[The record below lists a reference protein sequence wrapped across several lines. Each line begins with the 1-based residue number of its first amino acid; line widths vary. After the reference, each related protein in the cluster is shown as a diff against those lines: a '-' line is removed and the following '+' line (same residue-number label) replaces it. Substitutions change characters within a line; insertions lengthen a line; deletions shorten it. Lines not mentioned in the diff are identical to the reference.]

1 MARLQDP
8 RLKDKVAIVT
18 GAGSGIGRAG
28 AQLFAR
34 EGARVVIAELDP
46 TRGEAVAAGIRDAG
60 GEALYVPCDVRD
72 SASVQAMVTTTVER
86 WGRLDVLHHNAID
99 VAFVNREDRCIVDLP
114 EAVWDEMQRVAL
126 TGAFLCAKYA
136 AIAMRTRKR
145 GSIVLTATVDALIG
159 QANLDAYTAAKGGVV
174 AMTRS
179 MAAGLAR
186 DGIRV
191 NTLCPG
197 FVATE
202 SQMAWLGDETARR
215 SIEQL
220 HLLPLP
226 TPEDIAPF
234 ALFLASDEARCVTG
248 GIFPVDAGYSCFK
261 GGPNVMDAI
270 NDGYG
275 S

>member
-1 MARLQDP
+1 VARLQDQ
-8 RLKDKVAIVT
+8 VAIVT

-34 EGARVVIAELDP
+34 EGARVVVAELDQ
-46 TRGEAVAAGIRDAG
+46 TRGEAVAAGIRDTG
-60 GEALYVPCDVRD
+60 GEALFVPCDVRD
-72 SASVQAMVTTTVER
+72 SASVQAMVAATVER
-86 WGRLDVLHHNAID
+86 WGGLDVLYHNAID

-114 EAVWDEMQRVAL
+114 EAVWDGMQRIAL

-136 AIAMRTRKR
+136 ALAMRARRR

-159 QANLDAYTAAKGGVV
+159 QAGLDAYTAAKGGVV

-202 SQMAWLGDETARR
+202 SQMTWLGDETARR

-248 GIFPVDAGYSCFK
+248 GIFPVDAGYSAFK
-261 GGPNVMDAI
+261 GAANVMEVI
-270 NDGYG
+270 KDGYG